1 MLNFD
6 LQFITMRKLI
16 TLLLVSTILY
26 LPTKAQTVPD
36 DYALPKKKEA
46 ALDKVSASISAG
58 TGVGFGNGTKNAV
71 FSSFVAPQ
79 LGYTLSS
86 KWKLNIGMVHYTL
99 SGSPVSMN
107 TQDFGRTPG
116 TMKNNFNAAA
126 FGLEYKISDKAYIG
140 ISTSIGNGNFNYM
153 NTPMQGMNSFSNSL
167 SPFGMFPS
175 FGR

>member
-16 TLLLVSTILY
+16 TLLLVSTLLY
-26 LPTKAQTVPD
+26 LPTRAQPASD

-46 ALDKVSASISAG
+46 VLDKVSASIGAG

-79 LGYTLSS
+79 LGYNLSS

-99 SGSPVSMN
+99 SGSSVLMNNQDIGTPGSMN
-107 TQDFGRTPG
+107 
-116 TMKNNFNAAA
+116 NNFNAAA

-153 NTPMQGMNSFSNSL
+153 NSPMQGMNSFSNSM